1 MDGFNSAKLR
11 HAHHS
16 NIRLDLSARFGVS
29 VSGMNAKDLKNLEEA
44 ARQWII
50 SHENEIEV
58 YEVYIRKDEVPD
70 DLGDLED
77 PEDINALEEWLDGA
91 RLDYGTGFTMVKIEA
106 ENGAIGIALITVRG
120 SSWEGLRIDLGGVFD
135 SEDEARSWIESHAYI
150 LGP

>member
-1 MDGFNSAKLR
+1 MDGFNSAKLE

-16 NIRLDLSARFGVS
+16 NIGLDVSVRFGVS

-50 SHENEIEV
+50 SHEDEIEV

-70 DLGDLED
+70 DLEDLED

-120 SSWEGLRIDLGGVFD
+120 SSWEGLRIDLDGVFD

-150 LGP
+150 LD